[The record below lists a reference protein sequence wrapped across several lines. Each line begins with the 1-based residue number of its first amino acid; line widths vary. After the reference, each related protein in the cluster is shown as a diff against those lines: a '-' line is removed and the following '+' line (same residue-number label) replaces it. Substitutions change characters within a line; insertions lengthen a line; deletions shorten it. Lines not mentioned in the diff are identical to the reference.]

1 MTKMFW
7 IRTVYHFFDLKLF
20 FNLQGERGDEFTQI
34 NEFLDFFV
42 LFFAFISNTKRD
54 RMFPFQVLTLQNEF

>member
-1 MTKMFW
+1 MFW

-20 FNLQGERGDEFTQI
+20 FNLQGERCDEFTQI

-42 LFFAFISNTKRD
+42 SFFTFIFNTKQD
-54 RMFPFQVLTLQNEF
+54 RMFPFQVLTL